1 MANWAE
7 LVTANVVKTVAVMEK
22 TAPTQCGAEVVCRCL
37 GVTSAELESALDLY
51 NAESVEELREQT
63 GAGSGCT
70 ACHRILKQV
79 LSARSTQFG
88 EPV

>member
-22 TAPTQCGAEVVCRCL
+22 TAPSSCGAEVVCRCL
-37 GVTSAELESALDLY
+37 GVTSAELESALDLH
-51 NAESVEELREQT
+51 NAGSVEELRDQT

-79 LSARSTQFG
+79 LASRSEQF
-88 EPV
+88 EKSV